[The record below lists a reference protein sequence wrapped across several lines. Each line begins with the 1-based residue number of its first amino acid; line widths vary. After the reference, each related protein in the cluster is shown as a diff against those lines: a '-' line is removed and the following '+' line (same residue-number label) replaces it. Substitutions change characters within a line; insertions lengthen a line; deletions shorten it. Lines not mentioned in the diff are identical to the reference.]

1 MFTKLD
7 GDIFVSP
14 QITTDQVANA
24 KSMGITMII
33 NNRPDGESADQT
45 EGDAIKR
52 AAMKAELDY
61 ISIPITHAGFSA
73 PQVEAM
79 VRALHENS
87 EKDGKILAYCRSG
100 TRSTFLWSLAQAKMG
115 TSPNEISRLAGNAGY
130 DTSPV
135 RALIEALSG
144 QTGS

>member
-7 GDIFVSP
+7 ENIFVSP
-14 QITTDQVANA
+14 QITIDQVANA
-24 KSMGITMII
+24 KNMGITMII

-73 PQVEAM
+73 PQVDAMIQALQNNEA
-79 VRALHENS
+79 
-87 EKDGKILAYCRSG
+87 KDGKILAYCRSG

-115 TSPNEISRLAGNAGY
+115 ETPAEIARLAGNAGY
-130 DTSPV
+130 DISPV
-135 RALIEALSG
+135 SALIEALSG
-144 QTGS
+144 QTKN

>member
-7 GDIFVSP
+7 ENIFVSP
-14 QITTDQVANA
+14 QITIDQVANA
-24 KSMGITMII
+24 ENMGITMII

-73 PQVEAM
+73 PQVDAMIEALQNNE
-79 VRALHENS
+79 A
-87 EKDGKILAYCRSG
+87 KDGTILAYCRSG
-100 TRSTFLWSLAQAKMG
+100 TRSTFLWSLAKAKMG
-115 TSPNEISRLAGNAGY
+115 ETPAEIARLAGNAGY
-130 DTSPV
+130 DTTPV

-144 QTGS
+144 QVGG

>member
-7 GDIFVSP
+7 ENIFVSP
-14 QITTDQVANA
+14 QITIDQVANA
-24 KSMGITMII
+24 KNMGITMII

-61 ISIPITHAGFSA
+61 VAIPITHAGFSA
-73 PQVEAM
+73 PQVDAMIEALQNNE
-79 VRALHENS
+79 A
-87 EKDGKILAYCRSG
+87 KDGTILAYCRSG

-115 TSPNEISRLAGNAGY
+115 EAPTEIARLAGNAGY
-130 DTSPV
+130 DTTPI
-135 RALIEALSG
+135 RALIDALTG
-144 QTGS
+144 QAS

>member
-7 GDIFVSP
+7 EDIFVSP
-14 QITTDQVANA
+14 QITADQVANA
-24 KSMGITMII
+24 ADMGITMII

-61 ISIPITHAGFSA
+61 IAIPITHAGFSA
-73 PQVEAM
+73 PQVDAM
-79 VRALHENS
+79 IKALEDN
-87 EKDGKILAYCRSG
+87 DGTILAYCRSG
-100 TRSTFLWSLAQAKMG
+100 TRSTFLWSLAKAKMG
-115 TSPNEISRLAGNAGY
+115 ETPAEIARLAGNAGY
-130 DTSPV
+130 DTTPV

-144 QTGS
+144 QSD

>member
-7 GDIFVSP
+7 ENIFVSP
-14 QITTDQVANA
+14 QITIDQVANA
-24 KSMGITMII
+24 QNMGITMII

-52 AAMKAELDY
+52 AAMKAEIDY

-73 PQVEAM
+73 PQVDAMIEALQNNE
-79 VRALHENS
+79 A
-87 EKDGKILAYCRSG
+87 KDGTILAYCRSG
-100 TRSTFLWSLAQAKMG
+100 TRSTFLWSLAKAKMG
-115 TSPNEISRLAGNAGY
+115 ETPAEIARLAGNAGY
-130 DTSPV
+130 DTTPV

-144 QTGS
+144 QAS

>member
-7 GDIFVSP
+7 ENIFVSP
-14 QITTDQVANA
+14 QITIDQVANA
-24 KSMGITMII
+24 KNMGITTII

-52 AAMKAELDY
+52 AAMKAEIDY

-73 PQVEAM
+73 PQVDAMIEALQN
-79 VRALHENS
+79 VEA
-87 EKDGKILAYCRSG
+87 KDGTILAYCRSG
-100 TRSTFLWSLAQAKMG
+100 TRSTFLWSLAKAKMG
-115 TSPNEISRLAGNAGY
+115 ETPAEIARLAGNAGY
-130 DTSPV
+130 DTTPV

-144 QTGS
+144 QAS

>member
-7 GDIFVSP
+7 DDIFVSP
-14 QITTDQVANA
+14 QITIDQVANA
-24 KSMGITMII
+24 KNMGITMII

-45 EGDAIKR
+45 EGDAIKL
-52 AAMKAELDY
+52 AAMKAELEY

-79 VRALHENS
+79 VNALTKNS
-87 EKDGKILAYCRSG
+87 DQGGKILAYCRSG

-115 TSPNEISRLAGNAGY
+115 MSPNEISRLSGNAGY
-130 DTSPV
+130 DTTPV
-135 RALIEALSG
+135 RALIEALAG

>member
-7 GDIFVSP
+7 ENIFVSP
-14 QITTDQVANA
+14 QITIDQVANA
-24 KSMGITMII
+24 KNMGITMII

-52 AAMKAELDY
+52 AAMKAEIDY

-73 PQVEAM
+73 PQVDTMIETLHNNEAKNG
-79 VRALHENS
+79 A
-87 EKDGKILAYCRSG
+87 ILAYCRSG
-100 TRSTFLWSLAQAKMG
+100 TRSTFLWSLAKAKMG
-115 TSPNEISRLAGNAGY
+115 ETPAEIARLAGNAGY
-130 DTSPV
+130 DTTPV

-144 QTGS
+144 QAS